1 MRYSKYN
8 IKQGDTIQGIAQA
21 YYNDMSRWQEIVTYN
36 NLKYP
41 YIVSTPNISNNHVL
55 SVGDELIIPIE
66 SDGYSLNDLALRNQD
81 LEVIT
86 SYALGRDLALVDSR
100 DDATKVRGATDE
112 LFNLQDATGDVKTVY
127 GHDNLIQAIILR
139 LSTKKGTM
147 PLHPDYGTEFYTL
160 LGQRVTYDLINKLQV
175 MMKTTINEEPR
186 VKENSVTITSKDA
199 VNFDVV
205 IHVNPIDTEEQIQ
218 IALNLISDG
227 SVILK

>member
-1 MRYSKYN
+1 MRYRKYN

-21 YYNDMSRWQEIVTYN
+21 YYNDMSQWQEIVSYN

-41 YIVSTPNISNNHVL
+41 YIVDTPQLGNSHVL

-66 SDGYSLNDLALRNQD
+66 SNGYNLNDVALRNQD

-86 SYALGRDLALVDSR
+86 SYALGRDLALIDSL
-100 DDATKVRGATDE
+100 DDAIKTRGATDE
-112 LFNLQDATGDVKTVY
+112 LVNLQSATGDIKTVY
-127 GHDNLIQAIILR
+127 GHNNLIQAIIMR

-147 PLHPDYGTEFYTL
+147 PLHPEYGTEFYTL

-186 VKENSVTITSKDA
+186 VRENSVTITSKDA
-199 VNFDVV
+199 VNFDVT
-205 IHVNPIDTEEQIQ
+205 IHVNPIDTEEQLD
-218 IALNLISDG
+218 IALNLVSDG